1 VTWDHDRVEELLAA
15 RALDGLD
22 PEEAALAERALIE
35 HVPGCP
41 RCREVLDSFHM
52 VAGDLA
58 LVADPAAPPDTLEGR
73 IRRSIRRRR
82 RRRLRGAGLSAGIAA
97 AVVAVGILGWNL
109 ALTFRL
115 SDTEETQS
123 WLVTALSSIG
133 HPEGSV
139 VPLTGPGSGRASM
152 VYVQGEESMYVIAT
166 RLPEPEGTYTVWLVG
181 DQKAWSPGSMEMH
194 GNVAFLFVRTDP
206 EQWRLVMITDEPR
219 EDVPRPSSSPLVSA
233 TVE

>member
-1 VTWDHDRVEELLAA
+1 VTWDHGRVEELLAA

-41 RCREVLDSFHM
+41 RCRETLDSFRTLT
-52 VAGDLA
+52 GDLA
-58 LVADPAAPPDTLEGR
+58 LLAEPVAPPDTLEAR
-73 IRRSIRRRR
+73 IGRSIRRRR
-82 RRRLRGAGLSAGIAA
+82 RRTLRGAGWASVAA
-97 AVVAVGILGWNL
+97 AVVAVGIVGWNL
-109 ALTFRL
+109 SLTSRL

-181 DQKAWSPGSMEMH
+181 DGRTWSPGSMEMH
-194 GNVAFLFVRTDP
+194 GDVGFLFVRTDP
-206 EQWRLVMITDEPR
+206 ERWRLVMITDEAR
-219 EDVPRPSSSPLVSA
+219 EDLPAPRSSPVVSA
-233 TVE
+233 TMD